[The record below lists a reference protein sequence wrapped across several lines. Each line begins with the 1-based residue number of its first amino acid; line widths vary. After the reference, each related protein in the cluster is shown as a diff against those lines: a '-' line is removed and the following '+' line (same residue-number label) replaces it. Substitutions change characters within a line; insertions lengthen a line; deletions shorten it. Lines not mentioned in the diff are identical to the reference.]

1 MPQTTYQD
9 QSDKQALEGGL
20 YDVGFSDLVSRSPG
34 ANVAQ
39 VERIT
44 VDTAANSTAYTVTIN
59 GVPISF
65 TSDANATKEE
75 IRDGLVAAINAEGF
89 VNSEVTASN
98 GPTTDTLDV
107 TADTAG
113 TPFTLTESDANLS
126 TSTITANVTGN
137 PVPFGRGLARGG
149 SAGLAV
155 LPSSTGFVFEGVSV
169 NRAKALPKDNT
180 VSPPETG
187 AARWNEADAMTVMRW
202 GRIWVI
208 PEDAVAITDD
218 VYVRHTQGAQSDQT
232 PGRFR
237 TDADGSNADQISNA
251 RWLTAAGAGELA
263 VLEIF
268 TPLT

>member
-9 QSDKQALEGGL
+9 QADKQALEGGL
-20 YDVGFSDLVSRSPG
+20 YDVGHSDLVTRSPG

-39 VERIT
+39 VERVT

-75 IRDGLVAAINAEGF
+75 IRDGLIAAINNEGF
-89 VNSEVTASN
+89 VNNAVTASD
-98 GPTTDTLDV
+98 GAGTDDLDI

-113 TPFTLTESDANLS
+113 VPFTLTESDANLS
-126 TSTITANVTGN
+126 TATQQANVTGN

-149 SAGLAV
+149 SPGLAV
-155 LPSSTGFVFEGVSV
+155 LPSATSFVLEGVST

-180 VSPPETG
+180 VSPPQTG
-187 AARWNEADAMTVMRW
+187 TARWNEAESMTVLRR

-208 PEDAVAITDD
+208 PEDAVTITDD
-218 VYVRHTQGAQSDQT
+218 VYVRHTQGSQSNQT

-237 TDADGSNADQISNA
+237 TDADSAKADQVTNA

-263 VLEIF
+263 LLEVW